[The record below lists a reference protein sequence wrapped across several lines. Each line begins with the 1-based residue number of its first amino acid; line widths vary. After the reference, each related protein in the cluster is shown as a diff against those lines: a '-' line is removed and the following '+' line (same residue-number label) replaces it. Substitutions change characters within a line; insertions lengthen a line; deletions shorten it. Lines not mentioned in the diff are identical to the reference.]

1 MEQARTCAVRAVNE
15 RARYAGPRLL
25 RAEGLSSTARLDGAP
40 LGSPSKTRSWAL
52 SPSTPQARAPCG
64 GCMQLRSC
72 GGRLP
77 CVQSSA
83 VGGRIGLPGG
93 GGAVEVRPWFFC
105 PLEADR
111 RPLGR
116 GASRARRTGR
126 TAWARAPTPRHPR
139 RRRGGVHDAHVPNS
153 VAGARGGRGGGR
165 RAPLLQPRAP
175 VKARPG
181 ADPRG
186 MTGAFVCVCAAVAGS
201 RRPLCVRCSA
211 PPPFRASQQGCDGR
225 RCTTPAANRGHL
237 FYVCDPASRVLSHR
251 RRSALESSPLP
262 QPGVGQRPC
271 CLSSVCCTGAPTA
284 QHLPTSRRRFRV
296 AHPTLHS

>member
-1 MEQARTCAVRAVNE
+1 MQDRACCARKGSPPPPVW
-15 RARYAGPRLL
+15 
-25 RAEGLSSTARLDGAP
+25 TARD
-40 LGSPSKTRSWAL
+40 SAL
-52 SPSTPQARAPCG
+52 PPKRGLERCRRQHPERGHPAVV
-64 GCMQLRSC
+64 CMQLRNC

-83 VGGRIGLPGG
+83 VGGRIGLP

-126 TAWARAPTPRHPR
+126 TAWARAPTPRRPR

>member
-1 MEQARTCAVRAVNE
+1 MQDRACCARKGSPPPPVLTARHSALPPKRGLGRCRRQPPKRGHPAVVACNSAAVAVAYRACKALPSGAGLDYPAVAVR
-15 RARYAGPRLL
+15 L
-25 RAEGLSSTARLDGAP
+25 RCGLGFFALWRPTGAP
-40 LGSPSKTRSWAL
+40 SG
-52 SPSTPQARAPCG
+52 
-64 GCMQLRSC
+64 
-72 GGRLP
+72 GGRRVP
-77 CVQSSA
+77 AGQV
-83 VGGRIGLPGG
+83 VPPGR
-93 GGAVEVRPWFFC
+93 VRPHPGIRAAGVAASTTHTC
-105 PLEADR
+105 PTVL
-111 RPLGR
+111 
-116 GASRARRTGR
+116 
-126 TAWARAPTPRHPR
+126 
-139 RRRGGVHDAHVPNS
+139 
-153 VAGARGGRGGGR
+153 AGARGGRGGGR